1 MAGTIKKALA
11 KNALIIAPQW
21 IGDAVMTEPLLRRLA
36 ARGERLTVAA
46 LPWIAPVYRA
56 MPGVAEVIEMPFK
69 HGGLQLK
76 GRWKLARQL
85 RGRFEA
91 AYVCPNSLK
100 SALIPWLAGIPRRI
114 GYTGEMRFGLL
125 TDRLDNPQLE
135 ERPPMVEWY
144 AALSLV
150 GQTYAQPEQPMKLTG
165 DLRPILKMPP
175 QLMDQALEELS
186 RIPSLPVLA
195 RNSYVVFAPGAEYG
209 PAKRWPAKHFA
220 ELAIKIDRP
229 VLVLGSAKEHDI
241 AEEITRIA
249 NAQQPGHCHN
259 LAGNTNLVQAFALIA
274 NAHRVVSNDSGLMHV
289 AAAFGVPQV
298 AVYGSSS
305 PEHTPPL
312 NDRARVVWLR
322 VDPNYQPPLACAPC
336 YERTCPLG
344 HMRCLEDVTAERV
357 YKLL

>member
-1 MAGTIKKALA
+1 MAATT
-11 KNALIIAPQW
+11 KNAFIVAPQW

-36 ARGERLTVAA
+36 ARGERLSVGA

-56 MPGVAEVIEMPFK
+56 MACVSEVIEMPFQ
-69 HGGLQLK
+69 HGGLQLA
-76 GRWKLARQL
+76 GRWQLARQL
-85 RGRFEA
+85 KGRFDV

-100 SALIPWLAGIPRRI
+100 SALLPWLAGIPMRI

-125 TDRLDNPQLE
+125 THRLANPDSE

-150 GQTYAQPEQPMKLTG
+150 GQSGQDMKLTG
-165 DLRPILKMPP
+165 DLRPVLKLS
-175 QLMDQALEELS
+175 QLDVDDAIEPLTH
-186 RIPSLPVLA
+186 LPHLPTLA

-220 ELAIKIDRP
+220 ALATRLDRP
-229 VLVLGSAKEHDI
+229 VLLLGSGKEQ
-241 AEEITRIA
+241 ALCEEIASMAHATHKG
-249 NAQQPGHCHN
+249 QCFN
-259 LAGNTNLVQAFALIA
+259 LAGKTNLTQAFALIA

-289 AAAFGVPQV
+289 AAALGIPQV

-312 NDRARVVWLR
+312 NVRARTVWLR
-322 VDPNYQPPLACAPC
+322 VDPNYQPPLGCAPC
-336 YERTCPLG
+336 YERVCPFG
-344 HMRCLEDVTAERV
+344 HTRCLEDVSPERV
-357 YKLL
+357 LQLL